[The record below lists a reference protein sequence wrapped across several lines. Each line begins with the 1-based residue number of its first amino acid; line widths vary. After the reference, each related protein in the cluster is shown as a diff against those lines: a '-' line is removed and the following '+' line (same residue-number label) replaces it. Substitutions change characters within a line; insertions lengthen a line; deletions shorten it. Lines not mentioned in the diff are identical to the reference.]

1 MASDAYLK
9 IKDVP
14 GSSSDKDHKDWVEV
28 LSHSFS
34 MHMPIGA
41 GPGGVRNAGRVNIED
56 FVITKAV
63 DKASPSM
70 MQHCCKGTYFPSMEV
85 EVMNA
90 NGDRNKLIK
99 YTLENVYIS
108 SFRSVQLRQDQDGV
122 HSGGR
127 WQARLAA
134 ARWLG
139 PRQEHCG
146 GVTQTS
152 PLGGRRACLFSECDH
167 ERGVYLSAARECPAP
182 TAR

>member
-108 SFRSVQLRQDQDGV
+108 SFRTDHHEGQIPHEVVAFSFGKIKTEFTPVVDGKP
-122 HSGGR
+122 G
-127 WQARLAA
+127 
-134 ARWLG
+134 
-139 PRQEHCG
+139 
-146 GVTQTS
+146 S
-152 PLGGRRACLFSECDH
+152 PQRAGWD
-167 ERGVYLSAARECPAP
+167 RDKN
-182 TAR
+182 TAVA

>member
-108 SFRSVQLRQDQDGV
+108 SFRTDHHEGQIPHEVVAFSFGKIKTEFTPVVDGDRKSVV
-122 HSGGR
+122 
-127 WQARLAA
+127 
-134 ARWLG
+134 
-139 PRQEHCG
+139 
-146 GVTQTS
+146 
-152 PLGGRRACLFSECDH
+152 
-167 ERGVYLSAARECPAP
+167 
-182 TAR
+182 